1 MKTPKSSFFAA
12 EGRFLYALLWVVS
25 FAALIG
31 LVWVWRGSQKA
42 NPVLLNIE
50 TGQPVS
56 TPAPH
61 S

>member
-12 EGRFLYALLWVVS
+12 EGRVLVALLWIVS
-25 FAALIG
+25 FAAILG

-42 NPVLLNIE
+42 NPVLLNLE
-50 TGQPVS
+50 TGQPVP
-56 TPAPH
+56 TPAPR